1 MGWFESSEMW
11 SFPSLNSMKT
21 ILRLWLVLIFIV
33 SGSYSAHAM
42 ISVYDAIN
50 TAENVV
56 QQVVDR
62 VVQAAQHAED
72 MAKYVQM
79 IENQTQQIAQLTTMI
94 SQNVQQ
100 LERLGNPQTYID
112 MLSLNTILADIQ
124 RTMNGVGT
132 TIAEFQQTANGVMA
146 LKNTANG
153 LYQDLSQLKDQLG
166 NPIQF
171 QPQMFTKYGVVQNMY
186 QSFSTE
192 LAQTNQALASLLQQ
206 KQQTLQQLNSASSLI
221 ETEKLKSQLQA
232 VEANINSTTAR
243 LGMYAQKITVQQ
255 AVNQNDAARVQEAQR
270 EQWQQQA
277 LADDMLMQTA
287 AQKMF
292 APANQ

>member
-1 MGWFESSEMW
+1 
-11 SFPSLNSMKT
+11 MKT
-21 ILRLWLVLIFIV
+21 ILRFLLVLIFIV
-33 SGSYSAHAM
+33 SGSYRAHAM

-50 TAENVV
+50 TVENVI

-79 IENQTQQIAQLTTMI
+79 IENQTQQIAQMTTMI
-94 SQNVQQ
+94 SQNVQT
-100 LERLGNPQTYID
+100 LERLGNPQTYIN

-132 TIAEFQQTANGVMA
+132 TVAGFQQTANGFMA
-146 LKNTANG
+146 LKYTANG
-153 LYQDLSQLKDQLG
+153 LYQDLSQLKDQFG

-171 QPQMFTKYGVVQNMY
+171 QSNNFTRFAMVQNMY
-186 QSFSTE
+186 QSFNNEMTQ
-192 LAQTNQALASLLQQ
+192 ANQALASLLQQ
-206 KQQTLQQLNSASSLI
+206 KQQILQQLNSASSLI

-232 VEANINSTTAR
+232 VEANINNATAR
-243 LGMYAQKITVQQ
+243 LNMYSQKIMVQH
-255 AVNQNDAARVQEAQR
+255 AANQNDAARVQEAQR

-277 LADDMLMQTA
+277 VADDMLMQA
-287 AQKMF
+287 AAKNMF
-292 APANQ
+292 APGNQ

>member
-1 MGWFESSEMW
+1 M
-11 SFPSLNSMKT
+11 NMKT
-21 ILRLWLVLIFIV
+21 ILKFLLVLIFIV
-33 SGSYSAHAM
+33 SGSYRAHAM

-50 TAENVV
+50 TVENVI

-79 IENQTQQIAQLTTMI
+79 IENQTQQIAQMTTMI
-94 SQNVQQ
+94 SQNVQT
-100 LERLGNPQTYID
+100 LERLGNPQTYIN

-132 TIAEFQQTANGVMA
+132 TVAGFQQTANGFMA
-146 LKNTANG
+146 LKYTANG
-153 LYQDLSQLKDQLG
+153 LYQDLTQLKDQFG

-171 QPQMFTKYGVVQNMY
+171 QSNNFTRFAMVQNMY
-186 QSFSTE
+186 QSFNTE
-192 LAQTNQALASLLQQ
+192 MTQANQALASLLQQ
-206 KQQTLQQLNSASSLI
+206 KQQILQQLNSASSLI

-232 VEANINSTTAR
+232 VEANINNATAR
-243 LGMYAQKITVQQ
+243 LNMYSQKMVVQHT
-255 AVNQNDAARVQEAQR
+255 ANQNDAARMQEAQR

-277 LADDMLMQTA
+277 LADDQMMQTA

-292 APANQ
+292 APTQ